1 MVFRLGFITQRVMST
16 FVTSRPVRPIDIPKQ
31 WTRLM
36 RRDFPELSHTSRM
49 RRFAILAVA
58 FLLTSPLSSTVLGQA
73 EAMKAKSFRD
83 RVVDK
88 ATLVDGTQLWG
99 MAISEK
105 PAKLLMRT
113 SWLKANNAD
122 FYTSRIVP
130 ELKNV
135 AQPATS
141 KLADSL
147 QKEIEQLQRK
157 NRNDDQQR
165 IGLLTEIRDR
175 LIPDN
180 ATDPDFVIVE
190 FPKSQLRKLETQTAA
205 RRELCRLAMLSRVQ
219 DLEELHWRS
228 VAEQLPANA
237 SLPPQVANSSPA
249 EPADQNRADYDRAD
263 YDRDRILAAV
273 DLRLNAATRLIQ
285 SGDTFQDE
293 SAQLDLA
300 ALVNSMLGGNIQSLL
315 NELLNE
321 GTRAA
326 PKAAVGNTLPEPA
339 IRIAELQKRDTVVLR
354 GFEFDLAA
362 GSATV
367 TRRLFRK
374 SDQGQWNVVLAAM
387 GTSTAADLKAGQVEA
402 IESDPQ
408 IREISGLVQGLGL
421 GNEQF
426 SNALRMGAVVR
437 NAMNLADKSFEDGVQ
452 SFITTRGLSQPIPT
466 PTIRIAERL

>member
-1 MVFRLGFITQRVMST
+1 
-16 FVTSRPVRPIDIPKQ
+16 
-31 WTRLM
+31 M
-36 RRDFPELSHTSRM
+36 RRFMPASSHTSRL
-49 RRFAILAVA
+49 RCFAVVAVA
-58 FLLTSPLSSTVLGQA
+58 FLLTSPLSPAVPGQQPA
-73 EAMKAKSFRD
+73 IKAKSFRD

-113 SWLKANNAD
+113 SWLKGNNAE
-122 FYTSRIVP
+122 FYDAGILP
-130 ELKNV
+130 ELKKDS
-135 AQPATS
+135 QPKTS

-157 NRNDDQQR
+157 NLNDDQQR

-175 LIPDN
+175 LIPDDT
-180 ATDPDFVIVE
+180 TDPDFIIIE
-190 FPKSQLRKLETQTAA
+190 FPKSQLRKLETQPAA
-205 RRELCRLAMLSRVQ
+205 RRELCRLAMLGHVP
-219 DLEELHWRS
+219 DLEELHWKS
-228 VAEQLPANA
+228 VAELLPANPGN
-237 SLPPQVANSSPA
+237 PPQVAHSAQP
-249 EPADQNRADYDRAD
+249 EPPDQ
-263 YDRDRILAAV
+263 DRDRILAAV
-273 DLRLNAATRLIQ
+273 DVRLNAATRLIQ

-300 ALVNSMLGGNIQSLL
+300 ALVNSMLGGNVQSLL
-315 NELLNE
+315 NELLND
-321 GTRAA
+321 GPRAA
-326 PKAAVGNTLPEPA
+326 PRTAVGNTLPEQA
-339 IRIAELQKRDTVVLR
+339 IRIAESQERNTVVLS
-354 GFEFDLAA
+354 GFEFNLAA

-374 SDQGQWNVVLAAM
+374 SDQGRWNLVLATS
-387 GTSTAADLKAGQVEA
+387 GTSTASDLKAGQVEA

-437 NAMNLADKSFEDGVQ
+437 NAMSLAEKSFEDGVQ

-466 PTIRIAERL
+466 PTIRLAEHL